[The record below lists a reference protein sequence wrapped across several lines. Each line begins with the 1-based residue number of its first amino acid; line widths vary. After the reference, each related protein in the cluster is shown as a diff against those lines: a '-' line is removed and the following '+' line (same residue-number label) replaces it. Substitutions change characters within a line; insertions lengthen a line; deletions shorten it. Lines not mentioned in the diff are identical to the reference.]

1 VKACLGVRTDART
14 SHLALAL
21 AALGFFVSV
30 GPGLGAQAPV
40 TRPDR
45 PSETSQGSA
54 TQQADAIKEFQA
66 RLNGYV
72 DLRAQLAKKLQP
84 QSPTASASE
93 LATRQEALANAIK
106 SARKA
111 ARKGDLIPTSVGA
124 QLVTIVQND
133 FRQRPVEAR
142 KAAFE
147 EVPTNAVPVINRT
160 YPAQAALPTVPPLL
174 LAKLPTLPDNLQ
186 YRFLARHLVILDG
199 DTQIIIDYVA
209 NALPPR

>member
-1 VKACLGVRTDART
+1 
-14 SHLALAL
+14 
-21 AALGFFVSV
+21 
-30 GPGLGAQAPV
+30 
-40 TRPDR
+40 
-45 PSETSQGSA
+45 
-54 TQQADAIKEFQA
+54 
-66 RLNGYV
+66 
-72 DLRAQLAKKLQP
+72 
-84 QSPTASASE
+84 
-93 LATRQEALANAIK
+93 
-106 SARKA
+106 
-111 ARKGDLIPTSVGA
+111 VGA